1 MKLNFITAAAMAATL
16 LVAATGCQK
25 QSESEIHDTVVI
37 QTKLTSGTPATKV
50 TGGEDNITIA
60 ATCDWSCL
68 LYTSDAA
75 DDSLHVTGHWKAKT
89 GSPSNRHQA
98 QRVSANPQSPH
109 SLITPEKTAKAL
121 SNSKQ
126 AHTQALTHL
135 RKPADNDN

>member
-60 ATCDWSCL
+60 ATCDWSL
-68 LYTSDAA
+68 EGEDWFTM
-75 DDSLHVTGHWKAKT
+75 
-89 GSPSNRHQA
+89 NRHQA
-98 QRVSANPQSPH
+98 HRVSANPQSQH